1 MATYNKV
8 VNDVEEFA
16 QRVENFK
23 FIDAFIEEHNASGA
37 NYGAGHN
44 QYSDWSEAEYK
55 QLLGRVG
62 CRNV

>member
-62 CRNV
+62 GRNV